1 MKINIYY
8 GGRGIIDDPTLFVIR
23 RMEAVLEEVH
33 VMVEKH
39 MLYEE
44 KNSIVTLSQTLKD
57 ADGVILATTVEWYGM
72 GGYLQQFL
80 DACWLYGD
88 KKKIAQIYMCPV
100 VMSTTFGEDR
110 CRLDLEMAWEIL
122 GGISTRGI
130 SGYVAD
136 ASELENNPSYT
147 TMIEKAAENLYR
159 TINQKLPA
167 FPNSI
172 SVINQKVSSTRHIN
186 LTPQENE
193 QLSQYVSDD
202 SYVQKTKE
210 DIKELASLFRDMMG
224 AEKEGPDPEILKAFR
239 SHFTPLPGFRGSYL
253 IRVEGWK
260 TPLFISVDQLE
271 VEVNYVDRDR
281 SDVEMQIGESNLRQI
296 TSGQITF
303 QRAFMGGLLK
313 SKGEFGMLRDLDQLF
328 SFR

>member
-23 RMEAVLEEVH
+23 KMETVLQELH
-33 VMVEKH
+33 VTVEKH
-39 MLYEE
+39 VLYEE
-44 KNSIVTLSQTLKD
+44 KSSLITLPQTLKD
-57 ADGVILATTVEWYGM
+57 ADGVILATTVEWFGM

-88 KKKIAQIYMCPV
+88 KKKLAEIYMCPV
-100 VMSTTFGEDR
+100 TMATTCGEER

-122 GGISTRGI
+122 GGRISRGI
-130 SGYVAD
+130 SGYVTD
-136 ASELENNPSYT
+136 LSQIENNPGYIT
-147 TMIEKAAENLYR
+147 LIEKTAENLYR
-159 TINQKLPA
+159 SISQKLPVL
-167 FPNSI
+167 PNSI
-172 SVINQKVSSTRHIN
+172 SVINQKISSTRHTN

-193 QLSQYVSDD
+193 QLSKYVSDE

-210 DIKELASLFRDMMG
+210 DIKELASLFRDKMG
-224 AEKEGPDPEILKAFR
+224 TEADGPDQSLPRIFQE
-239 SHFTPLPGFRGSYL
+239 SFTPLPGFRGSYL
-253 IRVEGWK
+253 IRVDGWK
-260 TPLFISVDQLE
+260 IPLYISVDQLDVE
-271 VEVNYVDRDR
+271 VEYVDRDR
-281 SDVEMQIGESNLRQI
+281 SDVEMQISPDALKQI
-296 TSGQITF
+296 TRGETTF